1 MHHACAAYTR
11 TGIVKTSSEQV
22 KVIALIAKREILCH
36 VSRGILTTTTTLDI
50 NFLCTHIY
58 RWLSPHAAAKKA
70 LSGPLTP
77 QMSPC
82 RERPQT
88 APWVRAAPSSWPI
101 VWNWQGLT
109 QAFMAECARSH
120 VQTTTLLKVM
130 EVCQQLV
137 PVSRHS
143 GDSRPKVTTCTYMFS
158 THLELCSI

>member
-1 MHHACAAYTR
+1 MWKGKYCVTTHE
-11 TGIVKTSSEQV
+11 VSEPLYIGHQLV
-22 KVIALIAKREILCH
+22 CWRVIIDNTHSIDSLL
-36 VSRGILTTTTTLDI
+36 
-50 NFLCTHIY
+50 FHIY
-58 RWLSPHAAAKKA
+58 ADIYTDDFHHTQQWKA

-88 APWVRAAPSSWPI
+88 APWVRAAPSSWPK
-101 VWNWQGLT
+101 VWNWQGRT

-143 GDSRPKVTTCTYMFS
+143 GDSRPKVITCTYMFL
-158 THLELCSI
+158 THLELCSV